1 MMRLPPFA
9 YRAPETVKEAARILA
24 AEGPQAMLIAGGTDL
39 LPNMKR
45 RQQEPKTL
53 VSVRRIE
60 SMKRLA
66 NGAGLRLGPALTLAK
81 VIEAPGVRERYRALW
96 QAAAQVATPQ
106 LRNTATLGGNLCVDT
121 RCGYYNQNQD
131 WRQAIGFCV
140 KTGGETCWMATNGR
154 RCFALSASD
163 CAPALIALGAKV
175 RLAAAAG
182 ERELALSDLYR
193 NDGKQRLSCEAGEV
207 LTEVALP
214 ALEGWRSCYWKL
226 RARGAFDFAL
236 LGVAAAVK
244 AAPDGTVE
252 EARLVLGGVASRPMV
267 ISAGDVL
274 GTKLSDEAIAK
285 AAVRAV
291 SAVTPQKTD
300 LDLDW
305 RKKIVTACVGYA
317 LRELRGEDMSATRMK
332 IARQA
337 L

>member
-9 YRAPETVKEAARILA
+9 YRAPETVKEAVSILA
-24 AEGPQAMLIAGGTDL
+24 AEGPQAMVIAGGTDL

-53 VSVRRIE
+53 VSLRRIE
-60 SMKRLA
+60 PLKRIA
-66 NGAGLRLGPALTLAK
+66 NGAGLRLGPALTLAR

-106 LRNTATLGGNLCVDT
+106 IRNSATLGGNLCVDT
-121 RCGYYNQNQD
+121 RCGYYNQNHD

-140 KTGGETCWMATNGR
+140 KTGGEVCWMATNGR

-163 CAPALIALGAKV
+163 CAPALIALGATV
-175 RLAAAAG
+175 QLASASG
-182 ERELALSDLYR
+182 EREVALSDFYR
-193 NDGKQRLSCEAGEV
+193 NDGKQPLNCAPGEV
-207 LTEVALP
+207 LTEVKLP
-214 ALEGWRSCYWKL
+214 AAGWKSCYWKL

-236 LGVAAAVK
+236 LGVAAAVR

-252 EARLVLGGVASRPMV
+252 DVRVVLGGIASRPMV
-267 ISAGDVL
+267 IDAGGAL
-274 GTKLSDEAIAK
+274 GTKLADEAIARV
-285 AAVRAV
+285 AARAV

-332 IARQA
+332 TARQP